1 MAAALEP
8 SKPRAF
14 LQFGEMKALFATFT
28 SSVAFNSIARTRGPE
43 RTSGP
48 PLQVGSKDMEA
59 AAERALIRRAKTGDR
74 DAIAALIEAHHRPV
88 EMFLLRLCG
97 RPDLAEDLA
106 QEAFMRV
113 MRSLDR
119 FDERF
124 RFSTWLFTIAKRLLV
139 NNLQKMKPTSDSD
152 LVELRAAA
160 YSTPATE
167 NEAIEEGRLGRE
179 MLDTGLA
186 SLEEPQL
193 EIVLLFHQQ
202 NWPVHRIAE
211 RLKMP
216 EGTVKSHLFRARRKM
231 LGAIEAEQERA
242 SAELRESRL
251 KLAAARVMNAA
262 APVMNAAGRT
272 RTADVSR
279 SEFIA

>member
-1 MAAALEP
+1 
-8 SKPRAF
+8 
-14 LQFGEMKALFATFT
+14 
-28 SSVAFNSIARTRGPE
+28 
-43 RTSGP
+43 
-48 PLQVGSKDMEA
+48 MEA
-59 AAERALIRRAKTGDR
+59 AAERLLIRRAKAGDR
-74 DAIAALIEAHHRPV
+74 EAIADLIRAHHRPV

-160 YSTPATE
+160 YSTPASE
-167 NEAIEEGRLGRE
+167 NEAQEEARLGRG
-179 MLDTGLA
+179 MLDTALSA
-186 SLEEPQL
+186 LEEPQL

-202 NWPVHRIAE
+202 GWPVHRIAAQ
-211 RLKMP
+211 LKMP
-216 EGTVKSHLFRARRKM
+216 EGTIKSHLFRARRKM
-231 LGAIEAEQERA
+231 LGAIEAQQETATHQLRDV
-242 SAELRESRL
+242 RESV
-251 KLAAARVMNAA
+251 LAARQPAR
-262 APVMNAAGRT
+262 RT
-272 RTADVSR
+272 NESTSTERIS
-279 SEFIA
+279 